1 MQHNRNP
8 FALLSTLLLAL
19 CAGSG
24 LEAQQAKS
32 VIDVQAVVNGILAGE
47 TTTTSPHLD
56 HNQDGL
62 INVIDVQHVVGEVL
76 NPPPP
81 QLMFGMAPVTIPINQ
96 FWGVMMAASGGAGP
110 PYTFTHV
117 AGTFPPGLDHG
128 PIVVNQ
134 QPLPDM
140 YTYQIRK
147 TPTQVGNFVAIV
159 ELEDSAGNKF
169 QGTIDITV
177 VP

>member
-8 FALLSTLLLAL
+8 LACLAALLLAL

-62 INVIDVQHVVGEVL
+62 INVVDAQHIVDQIL
-76 NPPPP
+76 NPALRFNLVTGTTLTANVP
-81 QLMFGMAPVTIPINQ
+81 Q
-96 FWGVMMAASGGAGP
+96 GVMLIAKHGAGG
-110 PYTFTHV
+110 PYIFTV
-117 AGTFPPGLDHG
+117 IGGTLPPGMTVYA
-128 PIVVNQ
+128 VVSTTL
-134 QPLPDM
+134 PGLPDN
-140 YTYQIRK
+140 YLLQIDG
-147 TPTQVGNFVAIV
+147 TPTQSGVYNVLI
-159 ELEDSAGNKF
+159 ELEDAIGDKF
-169 QGTIDITV
+169 VGTVTITV